1 MKPKEFILQTVKGEP
16 VFAFEWKPEGKIKAV
31 VVNTHGLGEYSL
43 RYQHVAD
50 FYNQN
55 HIAMIGFD
63 LFGHGKSGGK
73 RGELPEKDT
82 HLESIDLLIEQ
93 AREKY
98 PGSPII
104 LRGHSLGGE
113 LVLWHALEK
122 RPEIKGIISTSPF
135 FAANEPLPPIKL
147 FLAKMMSNLLPAF
160 SMENGLD
167 PKALS
172 RDQAVVEK
180 YVIDPLVHKMVS
192 ARLGWAMVEQ
202 AEWIMNHASEFPL
215 PLLIVVGSAE
225 RIVNRA
231 KIEEFA
237 KLVPN
242 ADLKIWDGLFHET
255 HNEPEKDMVLKYE
268 LEWVKKV
275 LK

>member
-16 VFAFEWKPEGKIKAV
+16 VFAFERKPEGKIKAV
-31 VVNTHGLGEYSL
+31 VVNTHGLGEHSQ

-50 FYNQN
+50 FYYQN
-55 HIAMIGFD
+55 HIAMMCFD

-73 RGELPEKDT
+73 RGELPEKNT
-82 HLESIDLLIEQ
+82 HLESIDLLVEQ
-93 AREKY
+93 ARNNY

-113 LVLWHALEK
+113 LVLWYALEK
-122 RPEIKGIISTSPF
+122 RPDIKGIISTSPF

-147 FLAKMMSNLLPAF
+147 FLAKVMNNLLPSF

-167 PKALS
+167 PNGLS
-172 RDQAVVEK
+172 RDPSIVQK
-180 YVIDPLVHKMVS
+180 YIQDPLVHKMVS

-202 AEWIMNHASEFPL
+202 AEWIMEHGKEL
-215 PLLIVVGSAE
+215 LVPLLMVVGSAE
-225 RIVNRA
+225 RVVNRA

-242 ADLKIWDGLFHET
+242 AELKIWDGLYHET
-255 HNEPEKDMVLKYE
+255 HNEPEKDKVLKYE

>member
-16 VFAFEWKPEGKIKAV
+16 VYAFEWKPEGEIKAV
-31 VVNTHGLGEYSL
+31 VANTHGLGEYSL
-43 RYQHVAD
+43 RYQHVAQ

-55 HIAMIGFD
+55 NIAVFGFD

-73 RGELPEKDT
+73 RGELPEKGI
-82 HLESIDLLIEQ
+82 HLESIHLLLEQ
-93 AREKY
+93 AKMKY
-98 PGSPII
+98 PGSPIL

-113 LVLWHALEK
+113 LVLWYALEK

-135 FAANEPLPPIKL
+135 LAANEPLPPIKL
-147 FLAKMMSNLLPAF
+147 FLAKVMNNLLPGF

-167 PKALS
+167 PYGLS
-172 RDQAVVEK
+172 RDQTIVDK
-180 YVIDPLVHKMVS
+180 YVQDPLVHKMVS
-192 ARLGWAMVEQ
+192 ARLGWVMVEQ
-202 AEWIMNHASEFPL
+202 AEWIMEHAREFPL

-225 RIVNRA
+225 RIVNRV

-242 ADLKIWDGLFHET
+242 AELKIWDGLYHET
-255 HNEPEKDMVLKYE
+255 HNEPEKEMVLKYE
-268 LEWVKKV
+268 YDWVKKI